1 MVDPV
6 WQLPLFTPYKR
17 FLHSEN
23 GALNSTG
30 FSGTGGAITAA
41 LFLEQFVDKKINWVH
56 FDLMAWNLTSRPGF
70 PKGGE
75 AMSLRTVF
83 KTINEMFN

>member
-1 MVDPV
+1 MAITS
-6 WQLPLFTPYKR
+6 FTPYKR

-56 FDLMAWNLTSRPGF
+56 FDLMAWILPQDLASQ
-70 PKGGE
+70 KE
-75 AMSLRTVF
+75 E
-83 KTINEMFN
+83 KQ

>member
-1 MVDPV
+1 MVVAFWIFPV
-6 WQLPLFTPYKR
+6 FCAYKR
-17 FLHSEN
+17 FVHSDN